1 MYFHCI
7 LVIVFSTNLLWNLI
21 NLTWFKLSYFFC
33 QDYAEK
39 PTFLNFSTTAFSQG
53 QQLHFSLKN
62 FYVCTLSL
70 LSLSQK
76 YKEESKDYFVIHA
89 RHGSKS
95 NVSPTHS
102 RIKKYSTEDQQYTDF
117 LCLCCLS
124 ENLPLSNLTDRNFD
138 IVVYGHQLSV
148 WGAECHL
155 FVVNKEPLLT
165 TNKYK
170 NALKM
175 IKLSPYSA

>member
-1 MYFHCI
+1 MVYHVFDSCKHLLYFHCI

-102 RIKKYSTEDQQYTDF
+102 RIKKIFHWGPTVHRLFMPMLSLRKSASLKSHRPKFWY
-117 LCLCCLS
+117 CCLWAS
-124 ENLPLSNLTDRNFD
+124 TICLRSRMSPLCREQ
-138 IVVYGHQLSV
+138 G
-148 WGAECHL
+148 
-155 FVVNKEPLLT
+155 T
-165 TNKYK
+165 TSYNQ
-170 NALKM
+170 
-175 IKLSPYSA
+175 